1 MKKIVLFALMAVTA
15 VMGLRAEEGD
25 LSVAPELAF
34 ASKCCQPGLGLQIQI
49 EPAGNWRIAPELIL
63 YFKNKNRTSYDF
75 NLNVHYLF
83 HTNEQLAFYPLAGI
97 SYATIKIQTETLV
110 EDEDGSTTKETF
122 KDDYLGG
129 NIGGGVQYKYRDY
142 LYFFGEER
150 FQFMKNNCQAVTVLG
165 VRLAF

>member
-34 ASKCCQPGLGLQIQI
+34 GSKCCQPGIGLQIQI
-49 EPAGNWRIAPELIL
+49 EPAGNWRIAPELLL
-63 YFKNKNRTSYDF
+63 YFRNKDRTSYDF

-83 HTNEQLAFYPLAGI
+83 HTNEHFAFYPLAGI
-97 SYATIKIQTETLV
+97 SYVNLKFHNVVVVKENGETTTETY
-110 EDEDGSTTKETF
+110 KN
-122 KDDYLGG
+122 DYLGG
-129 NIGGGVQYKYRDY
+129 NIGGGVQYKFRDY